1 MNYRMVTRISA
12 LVLLIFAALMLLPLV
27 TALVFGESVRGFA
40 AAMAVTALAGL
51 ALLRVKPRS
60 RAIYAREGFAAVS
73 LAWILMG
80 LFGAIPFVISGDI
93 PRYADAVFETVSGLT
108 TTGASVVAD
117 VDTLSRAGLFWRSFL
132 EWVGGM
138 GVLIFIMAVL
148 PMGGEHSMHIMRAE
162 LPGPTVGK
170 FVPRAGDT
178 ARILYIIYA
187 VLTVAETALLMLGG
201 MSFYE
206 ALLHAFATA
215 GTGGFSTRNAGLA
228 AFDSAYIEMVVSAF
242 LLLFGVNFNLY
253 YLILAGRARDALKSE
268 ELHCYLA
275 ILLVS
280 TLLITPGI
288 TRLYSGAREALR
300 HAFANSVSL
309 MSTAAFATVDTM
321 AWPSYTRVI
330 LVILMFIGGCA
341 GSTGGGL
348 KVSRVLLLFKTAGTD
363 VARILHPREVRR
375 VQMDGKRVDA
385 ATTKAVY
392 CYFWL
397 YFVILLLTTLIV
409 SFDGHD
415 FTTNLTA
422 ALSCISNIGPSL
434 SLVSE
439 TQSYLMFS
447 PLSRGVMMVVMLLG
461 RLEIYPLFILLS
473 PAMRRRK

>member
-1 MNYRMVTRISA
+1 MVTRISA
-12 LVLLIFAALMLLPLV
+12 LVLLIFAALMLLPLI
-27 TALVFGESVRGFA
+27 TALAFGESVRGYA
-40 AAMAVTALAGL
+40 AAMAVTAGVGL
-51 ALLRVKPRS
+51 ALLCIKPRT
-60 RAIYAREGFAAVS
+60 RTIYAREGFAAVS

-108 TTGASVVAD
+108 TTGASVVND

-132 EWVGGM
+132 EWIGGM

-170 FVPRAGDT
+170 LVPRAGDS
-178 ARILYIIYA
+178 ARILYVIYA
-187 VLTVAETALLMLGG
+187 VLTVAETVLLMLGG

-215 GTGGFSTRNAGLA
+215 GTGGFSTRNASLA
-228 AFDSAYIEMVVSAF
+228 AFDSAYIETVISVF
-242 LLLFGVNFNLY
+242 LLLFCVNFNLY
-253 YLILAGRARDALKSE
+253 YLALVGRVRDALKSE
-268 ELHCYLA
+268 ELHCCLLIMLFSALA
-275 ILLVS
+275 
-280 TLLITPGI
+280 ITPGI
-288 TRLYSGAREALR
+288 RELYSGTAEALR
-300 HAFANSVSL
+300 HAFTNTVSL
-309 MSTAAFATVDTM
+309 MSTAAFVTVNTM
-321 AWPSYTRVI
+321 EWPAYARMI
-330 LVILMFIGGCA
+330 LLLLMFIGGCA
-341 GSTGGGL
+341 GSTSGGL
-348 KVSRVLLLFKTAGTD
+348 KVSRVMLLFKTAGAD
-363 VARILHPREVRR
+363 LAHILHPREVRR
-375 VQMDGKRVDA
+375 VEMDGKRVDA

-397 YFVILLLTTLIV
+397 YFVILMLTTFIV
-409 SFDGHD
+409 SLDGHD
-415 FTTNLTA
+415 FTTNFTA

-434 SLVSE
+434 SLVST

-473 PAMRRRK
+473 PTMWKHK

>member
-1 MNYRMVTRISA
+1 MA
-12 LVLLIFAALMLLPLV
+12 LLIFASLMLLPLI
-27 TALVFGESVRGFA
+27 TALAFGESVRGFA
-40 AAMAVTALAGL
+40 SAMVITALAGL
-51 ALLRVKPRS
+51 ALLGLKPDS
-60 RAIYAREGFAAVS
+60 RTIYAREGFAAVS
-73 LAWILMG
+73 LVWILMG
-80 LFGAIPFVISGDI
+80 LFGAIPFVVSGDI

-132 EWVGGM
+132 EWIGGM

-148 PMGGEHSMHIMRAE
+148 PMGGEYSMHIMRAE

-178 ARILYIIYA
+178 ARILYVIYA
-187 VLTVAETALLMLGG
+187 ALTVAETGLLMLGG

-215 GTGGFSTRNAGLA
+215 GTGGFSTRNASLG
-228 AFDSAYIEMVVSAF
+228 AFNSAYIEMIVSVF
-242 LLLFGVNFNLY
+242 LLLFSVNFNLY
-253 YLILAGRARDALKSE
+253 YLVFAGRVRDALKSE
-268 ELHCYLA
+268 ELHCYLG

-280 TLLITPGI
+280 TVSITLGI
-288 TRLYSGAREALR
+288 TKMYSGVREALR
-300 HAFANSVSL
+300 HAFVNSVGL
-309 MSTAAFATVDTM
+309 MSTAAFTTVDTM
-321 AWPSYTRVI
+321 TWPPYTRVI
-330 LVILMFIGGCA
+330 LVLLMFIGGCA

-348 KVSRVLLLFKTAGTD
+348 KVSRVMLLFKTAGTD
-363 VARILHPREVRR
+363 VARILHPREVHR

-397 YFVILLLTTLIV
+397 YFVILMLTTFIV
-409 SFDGHD
+409 SLDGHD

-473 PAMRRRK
+473 PTAWKRK